1 MNPISHLLEQTESP
15 FEQEVLTWLVN
26 EGYKVYPQWQVGIYR
41 IDLVVEYE
49 GQRVAIECDG
59 DRWHPIEK
67 IPEDLERQVILERV
81 GWRFI
86 RIRGSEFYWDR
97 KGTMERVIQRLNQMG
112 IRPTGQFPFNSSE
125 KAEKVNSFKTEP
137 LLEEILRKAE
147 ELRKEAGFK
156 IRDSE

>member
-1 MNPISHLLEQTESP
+1 
-15 FEQEVLTWLVN
+15 
-26 EGYKVYPQWQVGIYR
+26 
-41 IDLVVEYE
+41 
-49 GQRVAIECDG
+49 
-59 DRWHPIEK
+59 
-67 IPEDLERQVILERV
+67 
-81 GWRFI
+81 
-86 RIRGSEFYWDR
+86 
-97 KGTMERVIQRLNQMG
+97 MERVIQRLNQMG